1 MYKYLMGRNEE
12 EGVRFSIV
20 PTDKTGST
28 EHKVKNKTGNTTH
41 TQKKKEKLN
50 GRRHF
55 FTMRV
60 AKHRWLPSDVV
71 ESSSVAKLKT

>member
-12 EGVRFSIV
+12 EGVRFSVV

-41 TQKKKEKLN
+41 THKKRKIEWK
-50 GRRHF
+50 
-55 FTMRV
+55 
-60 AKHRWLPSDVV
+60 
-71 ESSSVAKLKT
+71 KTLLYYEGGQT

>member
-12 EGVRFSIV
+12 EGVRFSVV

-41 TQKKKEKLN
+41 TQKKKKN
-50 GRRHF
+50 
-55 FTMRV
+55 
-60 AKHRWLPSDVV
+60 
-71 ESSSVAKLKT
+71 